1 MVAVVKKLRVLA
13 MFGVA
18 ALVAGIAA
26 VRDAG
31 GAGGPVLNLYSARHY
46 ASDEALYQ
54 TFTRQ
59 TGIKINLIEGSDEQI
74 IERARNE
81 GANSPA
87 DVLLLVDAGRL
98 WQADNQ
104 GLFQK
109 VTSPLLNERVP
120 ASLRHPDGRW
130 FGFST
135 RARVMIYRKGAVDP
149 ETALDYADL
158 ADPRFRGKVC
168 MRSGGSIYNVSLM
181 AALIQRW
188 GAEAAERWAR
198 GVVANFARQPQGGDT
213 DQIRAVAAGECQI
226 AVTNTYYLVRI
237 LKSEKPEDRKV
248 ADSIGIIWPDQQGAG
263 THVNVA
269 GAGVARH
276 APHVQA
282 ARMFLEFLAGDDAQR
297 HFANA
302 NNEYPAVMAL
312 LDNPALQALGEF
324 KADPLNVEV
333 YGRNQAAA
341 QKIFDRAGWR

>member
-1 MVAVVKKLRVLA
+1 MVTKSRIFTILGL
-13 MFGVA
+13 A
-18 ALVAGIAA
+18 ALAAGGFAA
-26 VRDAG
+26 RDAG
-31 GAGGPVLNLYSARHY
+31 GAGEQVLNLYSARHY
-46 ASDEALYQ
+46 ATDEALYQ
-54 TFTRQ
+54 NFTRQ
-59 TGIKINLIEGSDEQI
+59 TGIKVNLIEGSDEQI
-74 IERARNE
+74 IERARTE

-109 VTSPLLNERVP
+109 VNSPLLNERLP

-135 RARVMIYRKGAVDP
+135 RARVIIYRKGAADP
-149 ETALDYADL
+149 EAALDYADL
-158 ADPRFRGKVC
+158 AEPRWKGKVC
-168 MRSGGSIYNVSLM
+168 MRSGGSIYNVSLL
-181 AALIQRW
+181 AALMERW
-188 GAEAAERWAR
+188 GQAAAERWAR
-198 GVVANFARQPQGGDT
+198 GVVANFAREPQGGDT
-213 DQIRAVAAGECQI
+213 DQIRAVAAGECQV
-226 AVTNTYYLVRI
+226 AVTNTYYLVRL
-237 LKSEKPEDRKV
+237 LKSAKPEDRKV
-248 ADSIGIIWPDQQGAG
+248 ADAIGVIWPDQNGAG

-269 GAGVARH
+269 GGGMARH
-276 APHVQA
+276 APHRQA
-282 ARMFLEFLAGDDAQR
+282 AQKFLEFLAGDEAQR

-312 LDNPALQALGEF
+312 LDNPELKGLGEF